1 MFFQDSKRIFRWGI
15 VNFLRNGVVSFSSV
29 LVMVVALFMVGSTI
43 LLSVFL
49 NATLKDLENKIDINV
64 YFNVDAKEDNILSFK
79 SSLEA
84 LPEISSVAYVSKE
97 AALDEFKERHKNDE
111 LTIQAI
117 KELDENPL
125 RAYFS
130 IKAVSLDQYDK
141 IAQSLTGDTAISL
154 QYGEGFI
161 DKINYQGNS
170 KTVIE
175 RMKKLINSVEM
186 GGVAVIFVLIIISI
200 LITFNT
206 IRLAIYISKDEIN
219 VMRLVGAGNMYIRG
233 PFVVAGSLYGVVAA
247 LITVGLF
254 YPITLSIKQHTA
266 DLYGG
271 IDLFQYYISN
281 FSQIFLIILVSGVTL
296 GAISSYLAVR
306 RYLRK

>member
-29 LVMVVALFMVGSTI
+29 LVMVVALFMVGSTL

-49 NATLKDLENKIDINV
+49 NTTLKSIEDKIDINV
-64 YFNVDAKEDNILSFK
+64 YFNVNAEEENILSFK
-79 SSLEA
+79 KNLEL
-84 LPEISSVAYVSKE
+84 LPEISSVAYVSKDTAFE
-97 AALDEFKERHKNDE
+97 EFEERHKNDE

-125 RAYFS
+125 RARFNV
-130 IKAVSLDQYDK
+130 KAVSPDQYDK
-141 IAQSLTGDTAISL
+141 IAQSLSGETAISL

-161 DKINYQGNS
+161 DKVNYQDN
-170 KTVIE
+170 KLIIE
-175 RMKKLINSVEM
+175 RMKQIINAVEKGGWFVTLALI
-186 GGVAVIFVLIIISI
+186 AISI

-233 PFVVAGSLYGVVAA
+233 PFVVAGSLYGVVAS

-281 FSQIFLIILVSGVTL
+281 FNQIFLIILVSGVAL
-296 GAISSYLAVR
+296 GAVSSYLAVR

>member
-1 MFFQDSKRIFRWGI
+1 MFLQDSKRIFRWGV

-49 NATLKDLENKIDINV
+49 NTTLKSFEDKIDINV
-64 YFNVDAKEDNILSFK
+64 YFNVNAVEENILSFK
-79 SSLEA
+79 NSLEK
-84 LPEISSVAYVSKE
+84 LPEISSVTYVSKE
-97 AALDEFKERHKNDE
+97 SALDEFKERHKNDE

-117 KELDENPL
+117 KELNENPL
-125 RAYFS
+125 RARFN
-130 IKAVSLDQYDK
+130 IKAVSPDQYDK
-141 IAQSLTGDTAISL
+141 IAQSLTGDTSTSL

-161 DKINYQGNS
+161 DKVNYQDN
-170 KTVIE
+170 KLIIE
-175 RMKKLINSVEM
+175 RMKQVINAVEK
-186 GGVAVIFVLIIISI
+186 GGLFVTFALIIISV

-219 VMRLVGAGNMYIRG
+219 VMKLVGAGNMYIRG
-233 PFVVAGSLYGVVAA
+233 PFVVAGSLYGIVAA

-281 FSQIFLIILVSGVTL
+281 FNQIFLIILVSGVTL
-296 GAISSYLAVR
+296 GGVSSYLAVR
-306 RYLRK
+306 RYLKK